1 LLIFRQILERF
12 EAEIKSLENLCKELK
27 TKSFANSKT
36 LIQLENL
43 DARKEEEKLVKDIDF
58 MNRKIKQLVHKI
70 EFIDDQITEKENLLE
85 ILDDNKDDQMD
96 QEDQGTNFFY

>member
-1 LLIFRQILERF
+1 
-12 EAEIKSLENLCKELK
+12 
-27 TKSFANSKT
+27 
-36 LIQLENL
+36 LENL

-96 QEDQGTNFFY
+96 PEDQAVQNIMEQDEKYQVSEHSNVEEEQEQIDNE

>member
-1 LLIFRQILERF
+1 MLERL
-12 EAEIKSLENLCKELK
+12 ENEIKSLENQCKELK

-58 MNRKIKQLVHKI
+58 MNRKIKQLIHKI
-70 EFIDDQITEKENLLE
+70 EFIDDQVREKENQLELLNS
-85 ILDDNKDDQMD
+85 DNNGEQDA
-96 QEDQGTNFFY
+96 EDQGIFLLYFY

>member
-1 LLIFRQILERF
+1 
-12 EAEIKSLENLCKELK
+12 
-27 TKSFANSKT
+27 
-36 LIQLENL
+36 LENL

-96 QEDQGTNFFY
+96 QEDQAVQNIMEQDENYQSPDHSNAEQQEEPIDNELNE